1 MHSKK
6 TIAGLISL
14 IVLIFLL
21 GSCSLKVKTI
31 EPYLIQV
38 DSIIAPDT
46 VSPKT
51 IFDIRLL
58 GIVGPSSCYS
68 LEKAYSYLNEKNEII
83 IEVRGRYLYEGANCS
98 ETVVYLDTK
107 IETNVPKS
115 GIYTIKALKQDY
127 TYKEKTLVAR

>member
-6 TIAGLISL
+6 TITGLISVIIL
-14 IVLIFLL
+14 MYFL
-21 GSCSLKVKTI
+21 GSCSLKVKTV

-46 VSPKT
+46 VTPKT

-58 GIVGPSSCYS
+58 GIIGPNSCYS
-68 LEKAYSYLNEKNEII
+68 LEKAYSYVNDQNEII
-83 IEVRGRYLYEGANCS
+83 IEVRGRYQYEGVTCA
-98 ETVVYLDTK
+98 EAVVYLDTK

-115 GIYTIKALKQDY
+115 GIYTIKALQEDNSY
-127 TYKEKTLVAR
+127 LEKKLVAR